1 MSLLLATYQWRHK
14 TVILKKKIQFRFFFL
29 NLWIQILLHVLNIL
43 KFAAQSHPDPD
54 FDTSNFLFF
63 QPPLLWCTPSSCTHT
78 HTLFSH
84 LKPDYNLEVK
94 KNFFCQLC
102 MNKQK
107 WNLKVTFY
115 AFVVK
120 TAKTFFLR
128 ICWQLRIFPKCSS
141 FHWIKW
147 YDTFA

>member
-14 TVILKKKIQFRFFFL
+14 TVILKKNTISIFFFEFV
-29 NLWIQILLHVLNIL
+29 NPNIVACVKYSQICCSKPSWPRFWHLKFPLFSTPPSLMNPFLLH
-43 KFAAQSHPDPD
+43 
-54 FDTSNFLFF
+54 
-63 QPPLLWCTPSSCTHT
+63 THT

-128 ICWQLRIFPKCSS
+128 IG
-141 FHWIKW
+141 
-147 YDTFA
+147 TFVGSWEYFLSVARFIE